1 MSSSNPNLA
10 KIEKGVDLLLEKI
23 SSLSLLVKNQE
34 ERIDLLNSEN
44 KKLQTEISILEAEE
58 IRLKAEIQQKT
69 ATSAP
74 DVFDKSTY
82 NQKINDLVKEI
93 NSCISLL
100 NK

>member
-10 KIEKGVDLLLEKI
+10 KIEIGVDLLLDKI

-34 ERIDLLNSEN
+34 ERIDLLNADNVKLRSEIN
-44 KKLQTEISILEAEE
+44 GLEAEKV
-58 IRLKAEIQQKT
+58 RLKAEIQSK
-69 ATSAP
+69 ANNSAP
-74 DVFDKSTY
+74 SVFDKSAY

>member
-23 SSLSLLVKNQE
+23 SSLSILVKNQE